1 MEQWLEQTLLLGDSE
16 LREVGNLIC
25 EKRKA
30 RGWSQNDLA
39 GYLGSDY
46 RVVSRHE
53 NGHGMN
59 LESLV
64 RYSQV
69 FSCPITALLPAKFR
83 QNISPQLL
91 DVLAAVAV
99 LPEEKQNTIAAM
111 CILSIGN
118 PQKGVRTFSW
128 TIYQSMSTTDQAA
141 MSPRLLRY

>member
-1 MEQWLEQTLLLGDSE
+1 MEQWLEQTPLLGDSE

-91 DVLAAVAV
+91 DVLAAVVV

-111 CILSIGN
+111 IRMAINL
-118 PQKGVRTFSW
+118 
-128 TIYQSMSTTDQAA
+128 AA
-141 MSPRLLRY
+141 

>member
-1 MEQWLEQTLLLGDSE
+1 MEQWLEQTPLLGDSE

-69 FSCPITALLPAKFR
+69 FSCPITALLPK
-83 QNISPQLL
+83 SPEYSFITAESLMIF
-91 DVLAAVAV
+91 
-99 LPEEKQNTIAAM
+99 T
-111 CILSIGN
+111 GH
-118 PQKGVRTFSW
+118 
-128 TIYQSMSTTDQAA
+128 QAF
-141 MSPRLLRY
+141 